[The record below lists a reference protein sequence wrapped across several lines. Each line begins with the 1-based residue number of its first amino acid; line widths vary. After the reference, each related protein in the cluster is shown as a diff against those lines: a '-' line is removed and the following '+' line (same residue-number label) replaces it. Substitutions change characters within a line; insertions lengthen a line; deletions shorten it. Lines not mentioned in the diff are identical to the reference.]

1 MIRPL
6 TVNNHAKLGVLVKKW
21 SKDETSRP
29 KSLDEFKTALA
40 DAGIDFD
47 LDPGITSLSF
57 RTHLPNEL
65 VIRLP
70 PADMITEHEQ
80 RLQSQGYNLP
90 DFYGAVTAE
99 GAQPGASFEVKLD
112 FDNARTGD
120 YTIANC
126 A

>member
-21 SKDETSRP
+21 SRDATSQP
-29 KSLDEFKTALA
+29 KSLEEFKTALA
-40 DAGIDFD
+40 NAGIAFD

-57 RTHLPNEL
+57 RTHAPNEL

-70 PADMITEHEQ
+70 PADMIDEHEQ

-90 DFYGAVTAE
+90 EFYGAVAAE
-99 GAQPGASFEVKLD
+99 GAQPGADFDAKLD